1 MSFTRIIVIIREEQ
15 SDALGA
21 LLKKNCGVLSAAT
34 AFGKTVVGAAL
45 VAKRKI
51 NTLIL
56 VHRSNLLKQWRD
68 QLEKFLIINEAPPVE
83 YTPKGRKRK
92 KSVIGQFSGVKH
104 DLRGIVDVAVMQS
117 LISDNEVNDIV
128 KNYGMIIVDE
138 CHHVSAFS
146 FEKILKE
153 VNAKYV
159 YGLTATPVRQDGHQP
174 IIFMQCGNIAY
185 KADNRKRSEQQSFEH
200 YMLPRFTPFR
210 HIDSRLSEIYA
221 DMVKDEL
228 RNDMI
233 VDDCKLVLAEGR
245 TPIILTE
252 RTRHVDILAEKLN
265 GYSVIKLVGGMSRR
279 KNDETIGKLN
289 SVSQDEKIVIIAT
302 GKYVGEGFDFP
313 RLDTLFLAMP
323 ISWKGTLAQYAGRLH
338 RDYENKKEVRI
349 YDYID
354 ISVPMLERM
363 YQKRLIGYSSIGYRT
378 RCENELEK
386 SVSRI
391 FDSSN
396 FLEMFITDVSSAS
409 REVFIVS
416 PFVSK
421 RTVYRL
427 LPFFDSIT
435 GNKTILTRPAED
447 YSNDIN
453 RSRVVSCFKTLED
466 AGFML
471 MFKSKIHQKF
481 AVIDKRIIWY
491 GSINLLSY
499 DSSEESIMR
508 LESTGIAEELL
519 DSL

>member
-289 SVSQDEKIVIIAT
+289 SVSQDEKIVI
-302 GKYVGEGFDFP
+302 
-313 RLDTLFLAMP
+313 
-323 ISWKGTLAQYAGRLH
+323 
-338 RDYENKKEVRI
+338 
-349 YDYID
+349 
-354 ISVPMLERM
+354 
-363 YQKRLIGYSSIGYRT
+363 
-378 RCENELEK
+378 
-386 SVSRI
+386 
-391 FDSSN
+391 SN
-396 FLEMFITDVSSAS
+396 
-409 REVFIVS
+409 R
-416 PFVSK
+416 
-421 RTVYRL
+421 
-427 LPFFDSIT
+427 
-435 GNKTILTRPAED
+435 
-447 YSNDIN
+447 
-453 RSRVVSCFKTLED
+453 
-466 AGFML
+466 
-471 MFKSKIHQKF
+471 KI
-481 AVIDKRIIWY
+481 R
-491 GSINLLSY
+491 G
-499 DSSEESIMR
+499 
-508 LESTGIAEELL
+508 
-519 DSL
+519 